1 MRQLSVFLIFIFFGC
16 GSLQQKEKSMVFEK
30 YPPFVITEARFQQ
43 VQTQVPQNPE
53 FKLFIAFDDLD
64 SDVEIQ
70 AVYFRDRVATLK
82 NSPNR
87 PNFYTAEISDRK
99 PEIVMHRNP
108 IQETANT
115 FPAQSE
121 FQLKENEAVLRY
133 QYKNELF
140 YFNIRNMIENRF

>member
-1 MRQLSVFLIFIFFGC
+1 
-16 GSLQQKEKSMVFEK
+16 MVFEK
-30 YPPFVITEARFQQ
+30 HPPFVITEARFQQ

-53 FKLFIAFDDLD
+53 FKLFIAFDNLA

-70 AVYFRDRVATLK
+70 AVYFRNRVAALK
-82 NSPNR
+82 NTANR
-87 PNFYTAEISDRK
+87 PNLYTAELADK
-99 PEIVMHRNP
+99 NPEIVMHSNP
-108 IQETANT
+108 IQETANA

-133 QYKNELF
+133 TYKNELF